1 MARATITYLDRNES
15 GWRRMGPGGAEEPT
29 AEWTGLR
36 RRFDPSHVRV
46 MRRQDPLWHCEI
58 NS

>member
-1 MARATITYLDRNES
+1 
-15 GWRRMGPGGAEEPT
+15 MGPGGAEEPT